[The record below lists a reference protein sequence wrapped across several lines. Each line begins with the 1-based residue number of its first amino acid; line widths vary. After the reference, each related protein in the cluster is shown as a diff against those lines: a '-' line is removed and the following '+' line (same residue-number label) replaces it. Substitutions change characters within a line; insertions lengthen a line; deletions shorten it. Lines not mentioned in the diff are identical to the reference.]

1 VFNTNRSESTPA
13 HPTAALT
20 AGDVLRILRRRVRP
34 LLVTL
39 ALVSGATATG
49 ALLLPDLYRSE
60 TLILVVPQRV
70 PESYVRATVTAKI
83 EDRLLSI
90 THQILSRTR
99 LERIIQDFDL
109 YAAARRTGVMET
121 IVEDM
126 RRDITV
132 KVVKGDAFRV
142 SYVGDEPRTV
152 MQVTERLASLFIEEN
167 LRDREELA
175 EGTNRFLEAQLADAR
190 RRLIDHEKKLQE
202 YRSRFAGELPSQLPS
217 TLQIIQN
224 VQLQMQSVFESV
236 NRDRDRRLLIE
247 RQLRQAENEAER
259 PSSTLAASYGAD
271 GRAPAPSPSTLQLA
285 GSRTAL
291 ADLEARYTPAHPEV
305 QRQRRIVREL
315 ETAAAAEVPAAPEG
329 PAITSANAE
338 LARQQRVAE
347 LGAELEQLDRQLA
360 FKEGEN
366 SRLRAAADM
375 YQQRVERVPA
385 REAELSELTRDYST
399 LQTLYQTLLAKHEE
413 SKIAADLER
422 RQIGDQFKVL
432 DPPRI
437 AERPFGPRRWLI
449 DLAGIAGGLVL
460 GLAVVALL
468 EYRNPTVRP
477 RPDLRKFW
485 VRGLDLS
492 RSEPHSAPNIHQT
505 SNDEKEVAACR
516 PSFSN

>member
-1 VFNTNRSESTPA
+1 MFDTYRSESTSA
-13 HPTAALT
+13 YPTAALT
-20 AGDVLRILRRRVRP
+20 ASDVMRILRRRAGP

-39 ALVSGATATG
+39 ALVSGATAAG

-70 PESYVRATVTAKI
+70 PESYVKATVTAKI

-142 SYVGDEPRTV
+142 AYVGDDPRTV
-152 MQVTERLASLFIEEN
+152 MQVTARLASLFIEEN

-175 EGTNRFLEAQLADAR
+175 EGTNRFLEAQLAEAR

-224 VQLQMQSVFESV
+224 NQMQMQSMFESV

-259 PSSTLAASYGAD
+259 SSSTPD
-271 GRAPAPSPSTLQLA
+271 APSTSARQLA
-285 GSRTAL
+285 VSRAAL
-291 ADLEARYTPAHPEV
+291 AESETRLTAAHPDV
-305 QRQRRIVREL
+305 QGQRRIVREL
-315 ETAAAAEVPAAPEG
+315 ERAVAAEASDSPAAPTA
-329 PAITSANAE
+329 PSTAE
-338 LARQQRVAE
+338 IARQQRVAE
-347 LGAELEQLDRQLA
+347 LRAELEQLDRQLA
-360 FKEGEN
+360 FKEDEN
-366 SRLRAAADM
+366 SRLRAAAGV
-375 YQQRVERVPA
+375 YQQRVEKVPA
-385 REAELSELTRDYST
+385 REAELAELTRDYST
-399 LQTLYQTLLAKHEE
+399 LQVLYQTLLAKHEE

-422 RQIGDQFKVL
+422 QQIGDQFKVL

-449 DLAGIAGGLVL
+449 DLMGVAGALVL
-460 GLAVVALL
+460 ALTVVALL
-468 EYRNPTVRP
+468 EYRDPTVRP
-477 RPDLRKFW
+477 RADVRKFW
-485 VRGLDLS
+485 DHGRDRLPTE
-492 RSEPHSAPNIHQT
+492 RHSASYIHQT
-505 SNDEKEVAACR
+505 ASDEEEVAGCR